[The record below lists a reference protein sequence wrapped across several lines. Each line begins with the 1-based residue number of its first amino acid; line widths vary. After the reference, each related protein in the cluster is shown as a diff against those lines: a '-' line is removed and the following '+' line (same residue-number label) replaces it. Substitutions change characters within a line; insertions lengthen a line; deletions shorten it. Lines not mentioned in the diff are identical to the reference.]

1 MAKQKKEQNLM
12 FFWILMA
19 VVIVPVAV
27 MGAMVLFEVLGT
39 TTGFVLGAIVGGAVG
54 FGIFMVLGA
63 ILSGILPERVFCKY
77 FGGVPQTGGDPHH
90 QFEQAYTQNQILNK

>member
-12 FFWILMA
+12 VFWILMA

-27 MGAMVLFEVLGT
+27 TGAMVLFEFLGT

-54 FGIFMVLGA
+54 FGIFMVLLA
-63 ILSGILPERVFCKY
+63 IITSILPDSVAYKY
-77 FGGVPQTGGDPHH
+77 FGATPTSGGDRHH
-90 QFEQAYTQNQILNK
+90 QFEQAFTQNQILK

>member
-12 FFWILMA
+12 VFWILMA

-27 MGAMVLFEVLGT
+27 TGAMVLFEFLGT

-54 FGIFMVLGA
+54 FGIFMVLLA
-63 ILSGILPERVFCKY
+63 IITSILPDSVAAKS
-77 FGGVPQTGGDPHH
+77 FGATPPSGGDRHH
-90 QFEQAYTQNQILNK
+90 QFEQASTQNQILK